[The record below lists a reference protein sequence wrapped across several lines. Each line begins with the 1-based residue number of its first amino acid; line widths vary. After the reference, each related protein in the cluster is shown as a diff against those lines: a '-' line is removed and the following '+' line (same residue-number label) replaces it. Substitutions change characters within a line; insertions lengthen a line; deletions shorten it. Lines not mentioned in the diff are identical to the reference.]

1 MYKILKRSRF
11 AAMFA
16 LAGLFVTV
24 VFSQSAV
31 LAQSAGG
38 NGIRISPVR
47 TDVVINPGQTSIIT
61 LNVQNTTSGD
71 ATFKA
76 IVNDFIAGKN
86 DEQGQPSLILNDNE
100 YAPSHSL
107 KRYIAAIPDTA
118 IKAGES
124 KNIKVSITMP
134 KDIAGGGYYGAVR
147 FVPTGSNGGNNN
159 ISLTASVGSLVL
171 VKVPGDI
178 VEKMSL
184 ESFDVRTSE
193 EAPSGSSFF
202 VSNKNLHAVA
212 RFKNTGNVHLQ
223 PFGKITLKKDGK
235 VLQTTEIN
243 NTEPK
248 GNVLPDSVRR
258 YTVKLDKV
266 GSWGKYTVEG
276 NFGFGSSGQLVSG
289 KTSFMVVP
297 MALIIAALVLLLLL
311 ILAIFALPRAIKRYN
326 AGVVRKANRR

>member
-1 MYKILKRSRF
+1 MHKMVRCLSFVAF
-11 AAMFA
+11 AAGVS
-16 LAGLFVTV
+16 LLGSLLFG
-24 VFSQSAV
+24 QPSAT
-31 LAQSAGG
+31 AQSAGG

-47 TDVVINPGQTSIIT
+47 TDIVINPGETSSIT

-76 IVNDFIAGKN
+76 IVNDFIAGKD
-86 DEQGQPSLILNDNE
+86 DEQGQPSLILNDDE

-107 KRYIAAIPDTA
+107 KRYIAAIPETA

-134 KDIAGGGYYGAVR
+134 ADIAGGGYYGAVR
-147 FVPTGSNGGNNN
+147 FVPTGSGSDTN

-178 VEKMSL
+178 VEKLAL

-202 VSNKNLHAVA
+202 VSNNNLHAVA
-212 RFKNTGNVHLQ
+212 RFSNTGNVHLQ
-223 PFGKITLKKDGK
+223 PFGKITLKRNGK

-248 GNVLPDSVRR
+248 GNVLPESIRR
-258 YTVKLDKV
+258 FSVKLDKV
-266 GSWGKYTVEG
+266 GNWGRYTVEG
-276 NFGFGSSGQLVSG
+276 NFGYGGSGQLISG
-289 KTSFMVVP
+289 KTSFIVVP
-297 MALIIAALVLLLLL
+297 LALIIAGVVLIAL
-311 ILAIFALPRAIKRYN
+311 ILFAIFGLPKAIKRYN
-326 AGVVRKANRR
+326 AGVVRKANRRK